1 MDGIFLDN
9 VFRVLGKKRRKKN
22 LDSFSSAHFSLLFFS
37 SLRFGD
43 ILLRRRKEICVRER
57 ERERERTRTR
67 ARKEESDFLFAL
79 LLLLLLLLFD
89 ISLTFYRYKRERE
102 RERIGCGEKPPP
114 KRRG

>member
-9 VFRVLGKKRRKKN
+9 VFRVLGEKRRKKN

-57 ERERERTRTR
+57 ERERERAHTYAR
-67 ARKEESDFLFAL
+67 AQRRKRLSF
-79 LLLLLLLLFD
+79 
-89 ISLTFYRYKRERE
+89 RVVVVVVVVVV
-102 RERIGCGEKPPP
+102 
-114 KRRG
+114 

>member
-43 ILLRRRKEICVRER
+43 ILLRRRKEICER
-57 ERERERTRTR
+57 ERERERAHTYAR
-67 ARKEESDFLFAL
+67 AQRRKRLSF
-79 LLLLLLLLFD
+79 
-89 ISLTFYRYKRERE
+89 RVVVVVVV
-102 RERIGCGEKPPP
+102 
-114 KRRG
+114 

>member
-9 VFRVLGKKRRKKN
+9 VFRVLEKKEGKKIS
-22 LDSFSSAHFSLLFFS
+22 SFSSAHFSLLFFS

-43 ILLRRRKEICVRER
+43 ILLRRRKEICERER

>member
-9 VFRVLGKKRRKKN
+9 VFRVLGKKEGKKN

-57 ERERERTRTR
+57 ERERESAHVR
-67 ARKEESDFLFAL
+67 ARAKKKATFFSRCCCCCCCCCLT
-79 LLLLLLLLFD
+79 
-89 ISLTFYRYKRERE
+89 SL
-102 RERIGCGEKPPP
+102 
-114 KRRG
+114 

>member
-57 ERERERTRTR
+57 ERERERAHTYAR
-67 ARKEESDFLFAL
+67 AQRRKRLSF
-79 LLLLLLLLFD
+79 
-89 ISLTFYRYKRERE
+89 RVVVVVVVVVV
-102 RERIGCGEKPPP
+102 
-114 KRRG
+114 

>member
-43 ILLRRRKEICVRER
+43 ILLRRGKEICVRER
-57 ERERERTRTR
+57 ERERERAHTYAR
-67 ARKEESDFLFAL
+67 AQRRKRLSFRAKF
-79 LLLLLLLLFD
+79 F
-89 ISLTFYRYKRERE
+89 FV
-102 RERIGCGEKPPP
+102 KPA
-114 KRRG
+114 

>member
-57 ERERERTRTR
+57 ERESAHVR
-67 ARKEESDFLFAL
+67 ARAKKKATFFSRCCCCCCCCCCLT
-79 LLLLLLLLFD
+79 
-89 ISLTFYRYKRERE
+89 SL
-102 RERIGCGEKPPP
+102 
-114 KRRG
+114 

>member
-57 ERERERTRTR
+57 ERERAHTYAR
-67 ARKEESDFLFAL
+67 AQRRKRLSF
-79 LLLLLLLLFD
+79 
-89 ISLTFYRYKRERE
+89 RVVVVVVVVVV
-102 RERIGCGEKPPP
+102 
-114 KRRG
+114 

>member
-57 ERERERTRTR
+57 ERERERAHTYAR
-67 ARKEESDFLFAL
+67 AQRRKRLSF
-79 LLLLLLLLFD
+79 
-89 ISLTFYRYKRERE
+89 RVVVVVVVVV
-102 RERIGCGEKPPP
+102 
-114 KRRG
+114 

>member
-57 ERERERTRTR
+57 ERGAHMR
-67 ARKEESDFLFAL
+67 ARAKKSDFLFAL

-89 ISLTFYRYKRERE
+89 ISLTFYRYK
-102 RERIGCGEKPPP
+102 GKGEEGGM
-114 KRRG
+114 R

>member
-57 ERERERTRTR
+57 ERERAHTYAR
-67 ARKEESDFLFAL
+67 AQRRKRLSF
-79 LLLLLLLLFD
+79 
-89 ISLTFYRYKRERE
+89 RVVVVVVVVV
-102 RERIGCGEKPPP
+102 
-114 KRRG
+114 

>member
-1 MDGIFLDN
+1 MDVIFFFLIAC
-9 VFRVLGKKRRKKN
+9 LGFWKKKKGEKN

-43 ILLRRRKEICVRER
+43 ILLRRRKEICER
-57 ERERERTRTR
+57 ERERTHTRTR
-67 ARKEESDFLFAL
+67 ARKEESDFLFA
-79 LLLLLLLLFD
+79 LLLLLLFD

>member
-57 ERERERTRTR
+57 ERERAHTYAR
-67 ARKEESDFLFAL
+67 ARESDFLFA